1 MTRGT
6 SRLQMTFDRLRDEG
20 RAGFIPFLT
29 AGDPDLEC
37 SERIIRSLPAAGAD
51 IIELG
56 MPFSDPMADGPV
68 IQKSSVR
75 AIEAGM
81 TIGKI
86 LDLVER
92 FRTDNKTTPI
102 VLMGYFNPIMAFG
115 VQAFLDRAITVGVDG
130 LIIVDLPPEE
140 DADLCLLAVKAGLNF
155 IRLVTPTT
163 DDDRLSRIL
172 ENAGGFLYYVAIA
185 GVTGTASADPGRLKP
200 RIDHIKNQTKLPVAV
215 GFGVST
221 REQAAQMAT
230 FSDAVVVGSA
240 LVRLIEE
247 NIGAEHIEKSVLDFT
262 SELADAVAGARTDES
277 LSNTGQK

>member
-1 MTRGT
+1 MTGET
-6 SRLQMTFDRLRDEG
+6 SRLQMTFDRLHEEG

-92 FRTDNKTTPI
+92 FRIDNKTTPI

-140 DADLCLLAVKAGLNF
+140 DADLCFLAVKAGLNF

-163 DDDRLSRIL
+163 GHDRLSRIL

-185 GVTGTASADPGRLKP
+185 GVTGTTSADPGRLKS
-200 RIDHIKNQTKLPVAV
+200 RIDQIKNQTKLPVAV

-221 REQAAQMAT
+221 REQAAQIAT

-247 NIGAEHIEKSVLDFT
+247 NIGAEHIEKSVLDFA
-262 SELADAVAGARTDES
+262 SELADAVAGARTDEGF
-277 LSNTGQK
+277 SNTGRK